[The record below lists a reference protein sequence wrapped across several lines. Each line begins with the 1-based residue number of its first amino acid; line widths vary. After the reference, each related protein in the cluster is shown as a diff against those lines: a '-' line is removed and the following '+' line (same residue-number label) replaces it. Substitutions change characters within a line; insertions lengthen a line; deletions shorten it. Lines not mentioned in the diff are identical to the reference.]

1 MKKCLL
7 YLFTLLFIARLHAAD
22 YYWVGGGGSWSDLNH
37 WRLGSSG
44 GPIPSIIPSPGDNVF
59 FDANSGFGTTLATR
73 TITVDANGFCNN
85 MTWSNTVPN
94 NPRFITA
101 NSAFTIEV
109 WGNLS
114 LSPTATYSVIFA
126 FKGAT
131 ANTITS
137 NGNVLGEFGMV
148 IDKAGGS
155 LTVVDSLVQTT
166 LTNSLG
172 TNSTTVTRGVFNMA
186 GKRLSGHMFYSQND
200 NVRTLEMTNANLTYN
215 FQFRVTGLNKTINAS
230 GSTVTALS
238 YLFTDGGTYNRV
250 IGGGGG
256 LNNQIGINNTI
267 LSSLYFTLANVNSQA
282 RLGNG
287 NTVTDSLVFAGAGG
301 FAGNNTV
308 NKVFFGMPAFISGTN
323 NTVNKI
329 TCQGDFQ
336 VNGNFTNTVDSMLL
350 AANHLS
356 SFRGTFNIN
365 KYLYVDGAPCE
376 AFTDING
383 DSTTGSLNFAPGAVV
398 DLSNVILTG
407 VKAYGPVTPITVD
420 GIDGDNNVGFT
431 IIPPATTTGV
441 TLYWVGGSGD
451 WNDRAH
457 WSTSSGGTGGACV
470 PFMNDDVI
478 FDINSG
484 LASGTVTTSSSSF
497 CRDMNWMAGVG
508 NVIFNESASSMF
520 SAYGSVVLQPTVTMN
535 ATIELRGSANTT
547 VTINGSTAGTLQLGG
562 RKTGSGV
569 ATIVDD
575 WNSPTN
581 GSITLTSGG
590 LSLAGRTISVLSF
603 VSVGQVTRTL
613 DISNAI
619 ISTTTRWQYTGLN
632 KFLVATGSYIISNQN
647 FITNWQ
653 SGAPV
658 HTYPKVD
665 LTYAG
670 TVNVFDIN
678 GTGFGELTFTSTSPT
693 SVARIDALNT
703 IRKLEF
709 KGAGYF
715 VGAGNII
722 DTLILAG
729 SRNYSFSGSSTINKY
744 LKAQSAACT
753 GLIEMRGNLT
763 GTLAFGNSAVVLID
777 NVYMQ
782 NMSATGSIT
791 PIAFNGADAGGNS
804 GWTISS
810 AAGSDR
816 YWIGG
821 SGDWNDPNHWS
832 TTSGGAPGACIPTVN
847 DNVFFDASSGFTA
860 VSKTVSIASGNAY
873 CHNIDWTGAPNA
885 PIWSKTGTWNMEIW
899 GDSIILNPTATFN
912 TLVTAKGPTPAF
924 LKGNVLGNFDFN
936 IDKQGSSLTI
946 LNDYSNGQTTIG
958 LIRGALNASGRRL
971 TILQV
976 DNSGGTANVFSIDIS
991 NSAIIAPFGW
1001 RFQGPVANHTL
1012 NAANSSIT
1020 TGDFKAEGMQYDTVL
1035 VTGTINTDVAMN
1047 FSTINRLVFTNSATT
1062 STVGINGNSNTLT
1075 YVEYKGSGGIYGTN
1089 NVMDTLVFFPGNS
1102 YVFNGG
1108 SNNTIRNE
1116 WFGSGTPCRLT
1127 EIRSTNSTNAT
1138 ITKTNGTAE
1147 FDYVRVQRITGA
1159 GTLPFIAREHST
1171 DLGNNINWNILP
1183 YNGAAPIYGLGSD
1196 TVVNTSDF
1204 PIVLRTHGFFG
1215 SPSSSYTWNDGST
1228 ADSLVVNSVG
1238 SYHISVGFPDGCVV
1252 RDTITVTLHS
1262 TLPVTLTSFAAVIR
1276 NCEAKIDWE
1285 TDNAVNFSHFVI
1297 ERSNDGRNF
1306 TAIAQIPYRQSNYT
1320 YSDPVNNNK
1329 TIFYRLK
1336 MVDIDGSSSYSTVV
1350 AVRASCQLNNLKVY
1364 PTVTDNTVQVI
1375 LPQGYEAARL
1385 ELYNV
1390 SGQLMRP
1397 GVNGSGTVRNIE
1409 LGSLPRAVY
1418 MLRVINGNNVT
1429 SFKIIKR

>member
-1 MKKCLL
+1 MKKCLF
-7 YLFTLLFIARLHAAD
+7 YLLTLLFVAKLQAAD

-44 GPIPSIIPSPGDNVF
+44 GPIPSIIPSPTDNVY
-59 FDANSGFGTTLATR
+59 FDANSGFGVTLATR
-73 TITVDANGFCNN
+73 TITLNANGFCNN
-85 MTWSNTVPN
+85 MTWSSTVPN
-94 NPRFITA
+94 SPRLITA

-109 WGNLS
+109 WGDLS
-114 LSPTATYSVIFA
+114 LNLTTTYSVIFA

-137 NGNVLGEFGMV
+137 NGNVLGEFGML

-155 LTVVDSLVQTT
+155 LTVVDSLVQSTM
-166 LTNSLG
+166 TNSLG
-172 TNSTTVTRGVFNMA
+172 TNSTTVARGVFNVA
-186 GKRLSGHMFYSQND
+186 DKKLSGSMFYSQND
-200 NVRTLEMTNANLTYN
+200 NVRTLEMTNATLTYN
-215 FQFRVTGLNKTINAS
+215 SQFRVTGLNKTINAS
-230 GSTVTALS
+230 GSTITAS
-238 YLFTDGGTYNRV
+238 GFLFTDGGTYNKVRS
-250 IGGGGG
+250 GGGG
-256 LNNQIGINNTI
+256 LSNQININNTVF
-267 LSSLYFTLANVNSQA
+267 SSIYFTLSNVNSQA

-308 NKVFFGMPAFISGTN
+308 NKVLFSMPAFISGTN
-323 NTVNKI
+323 NSVNKI
-329 TCQGDFQ
+329 ICQGDFQ
-336 VNGNFTNTVDSMLL
+336 VNGNYTNTVDSMLL

-356 SFRGTFNIN
+356 TFRGTFNIN

-383 DSTTGSLNFAPGAVV
+383 DSTNGSLNFAPGAVV

-431 IIPPATTTGV
+431 ITPPATTVGV

-451 WNDRAH
+451 WNDRTH
-457 WSTSSGGTGGACV
+457 WSTSSGGAGGACV
-470 PFMNDDVI
+470 PFMHDDVI
-478 FDINSG
+478 FDSNSG
-484 LASGTVTTSSSSF
+484 LSSGTVTTSSSSF

-535 ATIELRGSANTT
+535 ATIELSGSANTT

-562 RKTGSGV
+562 RKSGGGV
-569 ATIVDD
+569 VTILDD
-575 WNSPTN
+575 WNSPSY

-590 LSLAGRTISVLSF
+590 MNLAGRTLAVLSF
-603 VSVGQVTRTL
+603 ISVGQLTRSL
-613 DISNAI
+613 DISNATI
-619 ISTTTRWQYTGLN
+619 TTTTRWQYSGLN
-632 KFLVATGSYIISNQN
+632 KFLVATGSYITSNQN

-658 HTYPKVD
+658 HMYPKVD
-665 LTYAG
+665 LTYGG

-678 GTGFGELTFTSTSPT
+678 GTAFGELTFTSASPT
-693 SVARIDALNT
+693 SVARIDAINT

-715 VGAGNII
+715 VGAGNNI
-722 DTLILAG
+722 DSLILAG
-729 SRNYSFSGSSTINKY
+729 SRNYSFTGISTIYKY
-744 LKAQSAACT
+744 LKAQSATCT

-763 GTLAFGNSAVVLID
+763 GGLAFGSTAVVLID

-782 NMSATGSIT
+782 NMSATGPIT

-832 TTSGGAPGACIPTVN
+832 TTSGGAPGACVPTVN
-847 DNVFFDASSGFTA
+847 DNVFFNAASGFTPG
-860 VSKTVSIASGNAY
+860 SKTVSIANGNAY

-885 PIWSKTGTWNMEIW
+885 PIWNKTGIWNMEIW

-912 TLVTAKGPTPAF
+912 TLVIAKGPTPVF

-936 IDKQGSSLTI
+936 IDKPGSSLTI
-946 LNDYSNGQTTIG
+946 LDDYSNGQTTIG
-958 LIRGALNASGRRL
+958 LIKGALNASGRRL

-976 DNSGGTANVFSIDIS
+976 DNSGGTSNVFSVDIS
-991 NSAIIAPFGW
+991 NSTIVAPFGW
-1001 RFQGPVANHTL
+1001 RYQGPVANHSL
-1012 NAANSSIT
+1012 NAANSRIT

-1047 FSTINRLVFTNSATT
+1047 FTTVNRLVFTDPATT
-1062 STVGINGNSNTLT
+1062 STVGINGSNNTLT

-1102 YVFNGG
+1102 YTFNGG
-1108 SNNTIRNE
+1108 SNNTIGNE

-1138 ITKTNGTAE
+1138 ITKLNGPAE
-1147 FDYVRVQRITGA
+1147 FDYIRVQRITAA
-1159 GTLPFIAREHST
+1159 GTLPFTAREHST

-1196 TVVNTSDF
+1196 TVVNSGDF
-1204 PIVLRTHGFFG
+1204 PIVLRTDGFFG

-1262 TLPVTLTSFAAVIR
+1262 TLPITLTRFVAASR
-1276 NCEAKIDWE
+1276 TCEVKIDWE
-1285 TDNAVNFSHFVI
+1285 TDHAVNFSHFVI
-1297 ERSNDGRNF
+1297 ERSNDGRSF
-1306 TAIAQIPYRQSNYT
+1306 TAIAQIPYSQSSYT
-1320 YSDPVNNNK
+1320 YSDPVSNNA
-1329 TIFYRLK
+1329 TLFYRLK
-1336 MVDIDGSSSYSTVV
+1336 MVDIDGSSTYSTVV
-1350 AVRASCQLNNLKVY
+1350 AVRASCQLDNLKVY
-1364 PTVTDNTVQVI
+1364 PTVTDNNVQVI
-1375 LPQGYEAARL
+1375 LPPGYETAKL
-1385 ELYNV
+1385 EMYTV
-1390 SGQLMRP
+1390 SGQQMYPRFH
-1397 GVNGSGTVRNIE
+1397 GSGTVRSIE
-1409 LGSLPRAVY
+1409 LGPLPRGVY
-1418 MLRVINGNNVT
+1418 LLRVINGNNVK
-1429 SFKIIKR
+1429 SVKIVKR